1 MDGSVTMPRKC
12 AGLCLVI
19 CLTLCGTW
27 QPISA
32 SQIRTN
38 FASSITSESMVA
50 VWVAKDRALFR
61 KYGLEVQFILMPRS
75 PLAVAAL
82 IAGEIDMAVMGPG
95 HLLNAGIGGAD
106 LVGIANFFQ
115 KLDYTLSAR
124 PEIKRPEDLK
134 GKRIAISGPGSTS
147 HIVTLLALHELG
159 LDPNQARI
167 SLITIPGTEV
177 NRRIA
182 LETGNV
188 EATSLR
194 GSMGDLY
201 AGRGYTPLFHFRGS
215 SITMPQTMVVTTRRV
230 TTSRPRLVEGYL
242 KMILEGIAYLLE
254 PANKESVKRILATN
268 LRLSNPADVE
278 EVYQSVVNSYERIPY
293 PSVEGMKRLHGILAS
308 INPKLVDVRPETVV
322 DGSFVSRLESSGFIR
337 SLRKKP

>member
-1 MDGSVTMPRKC
+1 M
-12 AGLCLVI
+12 A
-19 CLTLCGTW
+19 
-27 QPISA
+27 
-32 SQIRTN
+32 
-38 FASSITSESMVA
+38 A
-50 VWVAKDRALFR
+50 VWVAKDRGLFR

-124 PEIKRPEDLK
+124 PEIKRPEDLT

-147 HIVTLLALHELG
+147 HIVTLLALRGLG

-201 AGRGYTPLFHFRGS
+201 ASRGYTPLFHFRGS
-215 SITMPQTMVVTTRRV
+215 SITMPQTMVVTTRRA
-230 TTSRPRLVEGYL
+230 TTSRPQLVEAYL

-293 PSVEGMKRLHGILAS
+293 PNVEGMKRLHGILVS
-308 INPKLVDVRPETVV
+308 INPRLVDVRPETAV

-337 SLRKKP
+337 SLHKKP